1 MNSKQIK
8 EYLLANQDLKYKR
21 FQENLSPTLNPDSI
35 IGVRVPII
43 RKFAKE
49 LFKEKSYQSFIEVL
63 PHEYVEEN
71 LLHGFII
78 EQIKDYELCMYEI
91 ERFLPYINNWAVCDT
106 TSPKVFGKNKTDLLK
121 HIKTWL
127 KSKEVY
133 TLRYAIRMLMDFY
146 LDDDFSSAY
155 YSLINR
161 VKNDDYYVKMMIAW
175 YYATALYKQYETA
188 IKVIEERKLEKWIHN
203 KAIQKA
209 IESFRVTDE
218 HKCYLQTLRIK

>member
-161 VKNDDYYVKMMIAW
+161 VKNDDY
-175 YYATALYKQYETA
+175 
-188 IKVIEERKLEKWIHN
+188 
-203 KAIQKA
+203 
-209 IESFRVTDE
+209 
-218 HKCYLQTLRIK
+218 